1 MKYKPVS
8 AWKVR
13 DKEVIEKF
21 AKDYLEFM
29 KKAKTERLTIS
40 IFEDMLKEK
49 GFIPLDEFTGDSKDM
64 AVYHINSGKA
74 LFALRVIDDL
84 RSGMNLVVAH
94 IDSPRLD
101 LKPRPLIEDEE
112 IALFKTHYYGGIK
125 KYHWLNIP
133 LAIHGVVYT
142 SEGKKVE
149 IHLGEDPDDPV
160 FAIPDLLPHL
170 DRKDKS
176 VKEKFQAEK
185 LNPIVGTVPSDE
197 EKEAVKMNVLRILNE
212 KYGITE
218 EDLISA
224 ELELVPAM
232 FPREVGIDRSLIGA
246 YGHDDRVCSFAG
258 IKALLSVENPSKSFG
273 VILFDKEEIGS
284 EGNTSAKSRFYL
296 RVLRKILKMQGI
308 SDVEYALDEVLEKTS
323 VISGDVCAGVNPPY
337 KEVHDIN
344 NAPRL
349 GYGVVLVKYT
359 GSGGKYGSNDAH
371 AEFVGKI
378 RRILKES
385 GVVWQVGL
393 LGKVD
398 EGGGGTVAKFL
409 ADKGAQVVDMGPALL
424 GMHSPF
430 ELVSKADLY
439 ETYLAYKNLLEKM

>member
-1 MKYKPVS
+1 MKYEPVS
-8 AWKVR
+8 TWKNR
-13 DKEVIEKF
+13 NREIIEKF
-21 AKDYLEFM
+21 AKEYIEFI
-29 KKAKTERLTIS
+29 KKAKTERLAVS
-40 IFEDMLKEK
+40 FFESMLKEK
-49 GFIPLDEFTGDSKDM
+49 GFIPMEEFTGDPRDM
-64 AVYHINSGKA
+64 AVYCIISNKA

-84 RSGMNLVVAH
+84 KNGMNLIVAH

-101 LKPRPLIEDEE
+101 LKPRPLIEDEK

-142 SEGKKVE
+142 SEGKRVE
-149 IHLGEDPDDPV
+149 IHIGEEPDDPV
-160 FAIPDLLPHL
+160 LAIPDLLPHL

-185 LNPIVGTVPSDE
+185 LNPIVGTIPSNE
-197 EKEAVKMNVLRILNE
+197 EKESVKMNVLKILNE

-218 EDLISA
+218 EDLVSA
-224 ELELVPAM
+224 ELELVPAI
-232 FPREVGIDRSLIGA
+232 PPKEVGIDRSLIGA
-246 YGHDDRVCSFAG
+246 YGHDDRVCSFAS

-296 RVLRKILKMQGI
+296 KILRKILKMQGV
-308 SDVEYALDEVLEKTS
+308 SDVEYALDEVLEKTC
-323 VISGDVCAGVNPPY
+323 VISGDVCAGVNPLY
-337 KEVHDIN
+337 KEVHDMN

-378 RRILKES
+378 RKILRES
-385 GVVWQVGL
+385 GVIWQVGL

-409 ADKGAQVVDMGPALL
+409 ADKGAMVVDMGPALL
-424 GMHSPF
+424 GTHSPF
-430 ELVSKADLY
+430 ELLSKADLY